1 MVRNAMDGD
10 GVGAAVGMFTA
21 VAQGA
26 EVMRAT
32 GLAHKQAVDS
42 RRFANNWDDG

>member
-21 VAQGA
+21 VAQGV
-26 EVMRAT
+26 EVMRAAR
-32 GLAHKQAVDS
+32 LAHRQAGDS

>member
-1 MVRNAMDGD
+1 MIRNAMDGD
-10 GVGAAVGMFTA
+10 GVGAAAVVFTV

-26 EVMRAT
+26 EVMRAAR
-32 GLAHKQAVDS
+32 LAHKQAVDS